1 MSTEPESTPINYYK
15 LLGVAYTASSREI
28 TRAYREAMK
37 RTHPDTV
44 APDLRGRAEEH
55 AKLLNLAMRTLTKPT
70 ERQKYDSTLRN
81 EMLQDQIMSQYFG
94 GMGMPGG
101 QDDRYGEALRRE
113 QTEHEKAERR
123 LTRSLCHSQCVADL
137 RWGYCFGRLLVSC
150 LGRGFC
156 PGSRADLARSR
167 ASRLS
172 SLESMF
178 VFRIDQPIDS
188 SEPSIAPAPDR
199 AISAY

>member
-1 MSTEPESTPINYYK
+1 LSTEPEPAPINYYK
-15 LLGVAYTASSREI
+15 LLGVSYTASSREI

-44 APDLRGRAEEH
+44 APDQRLLAEEH

-113 QTEHEKAERR
+113 QTEHEKAERK
-123 LTRSLCHSQCVADL
+123 LTDRSAIVSVLL
-137 RWGYCFGRLLVSC
+137 IFGGATALVVCS
-150 LGRGFC
+150 LVVWAVV
-156 PGSRADLARSR
+156 SALVRALT
-167 ASRLS
+167 
-172 SLESMF
+172 
-178 VFRIDQPIDS
+178 
-188 SEPSIAPAPDR
+188 
-199 AISAY
+199 